1 MRAFDQ
7 GTITG
12 FIIINGALVIG
23 SKFLFQF
30 HHPIAILSS
39 DKSGWGDLL
48 MARLSNNPKISLV
61 ERDVLG
67 KALDEV
73 ELKELLGDRKKRSH
87 FGEIAGADFLVLMS
101 IADNR
106 ARLVV
111 CDTHLGV
118 TLQDQSITTA
128 EQPQEKVLGVL
139 ADTTLQTIH
148 SFADGIKQVVAVPD
162 FLCRDLTFDFTY
174 PQADYAKLL
183 QSAYRQIPGLAIV
196 AIEEAKA
203 IAAERDVA
211 GLGQKERIVSVFIE
225 GEYRTKR
232 DLQSGGVSV
241 ELTLRARDA
250 AKVLMERNLP
260 SVPTSQAGRELMS
273 VFAKDL
279 AALTQTGETKIDDPS
294 QYRMLIERADEFS
307 IIGEFL
313 HSTELRE
320 AALLLKP
327 DDDDQRV
334 RLTRE
339 YIRYNFR
346 PYEPSAWP
354 KGAKADANNPLWL
367 AASEQTISNWKRS
380 LHHCEYLVLNR
391 RISREEATDLSKAA
405 IFSIT
410 GAGGR
415 GPLGDCEAQ
424 KKTSCVMFFRE

>member
-1 MRAFDQ
+1 MTIRTPGIFLLRAFDQ
-7 GTITG
+7 GTIAG

-128 EQPQEKVLGVL
+128 EQ
-139 ADTTLQTIH
+139 
-148 SFADGIKQVVAVPD
+148 
-162 FLCRDLTFDFTY
+162 
-174 PQADYAKLL
+174 
-183 QSAYRQIPGLAIV
+183 
-196 AIEEAKA
+196 
-203 IAAERDVA
+203 
-211 GLGQKERIVSVFIE
+211 
-225 GEYRTKR
+225 
-232 DLQSGGVSV
+232 
-241 ELTLRARDA
+241 
-250 AKVLMERNLP
+250 
-260 SVPTSQAGRELMS
+260 
-273 VFAKDL
+273 
-279 AALTQTGETKIDDPS
+279 
-294 QYRMLIERADEFS
+294 
-307 IIGEFL
+307 
-313 HSTELRE
+313 
-320 AALLLKP
+320 
-327 DDDDQRV
+327 
-334 RLTRE
+334 